1 MPDEH
6 YTLTQLKKKR
16 GWTDTIV
23 RKLLGAP
30 DATRPNSHCGSAAP
44 VRLYL
49 QARVNAIEQSEEWPA
64 LAQKVSAR
72 RSAAEK
78 GTQTKRENLLKYVDT
93 VSIHVTVVSMDE
105 ATRSACENFNDTK
118 MTNALKRGHCEFHE
132 ATLESDPLFLQR
144 ITVNYLRHGLT
155 RYDHELGQL
164 VGKVGVRDAYS
175 VLSQKVFAAIAAAY
189 PELAEECRRQEEL
202 KLGVADMP

>member
-6 YTLTQLKKKR
+6 YTLTQLKNER

-30 DATRPNSHCGSAAP
+30 NATRPNPHFRSAAR

-49 QARVNAIEQSEEWPA
+49 QTRVNAIEQSEEWAA
-64 LAQKVSAR
+64 LAQKASAR
-72 RSAAEK
+72 RAAAEK

-93 VSIHVTVVSMDE
+93 VSIHVTIVSMDE

-118 MTNALKRGHCEFHE
+118 GTIALKRGHYEFHE

-155 RYDHELGQL
+155 RYDHELGRL
-164 VGKVGVRDAYS
+164 FGKVGVRQAYS
-175 VLSQKVFAAIAAAY
+175 RLIQKVFAAIAAAY
-189 PELAEECRRQEEL
+189 PELAEECRRQVER